1 MGILDKL
8 SEIRRKSVD
17 EDWRETAREYNK
29 AKKVQDFHEARQ
41 NALNYNLKTKYGDW
55 DVKIK
60 FESSYGDSDIK
71 VTVENDKDYV
81 GSKWFKTGKEV
92 KDYLFDGGLRAVAFK
107 HIREK
112 LVNTLNHDTV
122 TPEQMKEVMAK
133 ADKMIDSL
141 QDAIDIKIDE
151 EDIDRKLHRY
161 TVYTNAMKA
170 RSSKRNDLRWK
181 ASREYEKERKLE
193 IGDVVYGNGNSDL
206 RSGKAYV
213 IKDIKNVSWTKDPIY
228 VVEPENGRGRSY
240 EEKGKN
246 LYRSSD
252 EVAQAVENPDDPK
265 YDKGF
270 DQQEYMMNRY
280 AGGDDSEFN
289 EAVKLLQ
296 DQGMIV
302 EGLDK

>member
-8 SEIRRKSVD
+8 SEIHRKSID

-29 AKKVQDFHEARQ
+29 AKEVKDFHEARQ
-41 NALNYNLKTKYGDW
+41 NALNYNLKTRYGDW

-60 FESSYGDSDIK
+60 FDGNSDIK
-71 VTVENDKDYV
+71 VTVENDKEYV

-92 KDYLFDGGLRAVAFK
+92 KAYLFDGGLSSVLFK

-112 LVNTLNHDTV
+112 LANTLNHDSEL
-122 TPEQMKEVMAK
+122 TPEKMKEAIAK
-133 ADKMIDSL
+133 ADKMIDAL

-161 TVYTNAMKA
+161 QIYTDAMNA
-170 RSSKRNDLRWK
+170 RSRKRSDLRWK
-181 ASREYEKERKLE
+181 ASREFEKETKFKV
-193 IGDVVYGNGNSDL
+193 GDVVYGKGNSDL
-206 RSGKAYV
+206 RSGKEYV
-213 IKDIKNVSWTKDPIY
+213 IKAIKNVSWTKDPIY

-240 EEKGKN
+240 EERAKN

-252 EVAQAVENPDDPK
+252 EISQAIQNPDDPK

-280 AGGDDSEFN
+280 AGGGDSEFN

-296 DQGMIV
+296 DQGMII

>member
-1 MGILDKL
+1 MGILDKI
-8 SEIRRKSVD
+8 SEIHRKSVN

-29 AKKVQDFHEARQ
+29 AKEVKDFHEARQ
-41 NALNYNLKTKYGDW
+41 NALNYNLKTRYGDW

-60 FESSYGDSDIK
+60 FENSYGDSDIK
-71 VTVENDKDYV
+71 VTVENDKEYV

-92 KDYLFDGGLRAVAFK
+92 KAYLFDGGLKSVVFK
-107 HIREK
+107 HIRER
-112 LVNTLNHDTV
+112 LVRALNQDTV
-122 TPEQMKEVMAK
+122 TPEQMKESMTK
-133 ADKMIDSL
+133 AEKMIDSL

-161 TVYTNAMKA
+161 KIYSDAMSA
-170 RSSKRNDLRWK
+170 RSRKRNDLRWK
-181 ASREYEKERKLE
+181 ASREFEKETKFKV
-193 IGDVVYGNGNSDL
+193 GDVVYGKGNSDL

-213 IKDIKNVSWTKDPIY
+213 IKEIKSVSWTKEPIY

-240 EEKGKN
+240 EERAEN

-252 EVAQAVENPDDPK
+252 DISQAIQNPDDPK

-289 EAVKLLQ
+289 EAVQLLQ

>member
-8 SEIRRKSVD
+8 SEIRRKSLD
-17 EDWRETAREYNK
+17 EDWRETAREYNR
-29 AKKVQDFHEARQ
+29 AKDVKDFHEARQ
-41 NALNYNLKTKYGDW
+41 NALNYNLKTRYGDW

-60 FESSYGDSDIK
+60 FDGNSDIK
-71 VTVENDKDYV
+71 VTVENDKEYV

-92 KDYLFDGGLRAVAFK
+92 KAYLFDGGLSSVVFK

-112 LVNTLNHDTV
+112 LARTLNSETV
-122 TPEQMKEVMAK
+122 TPEQMKESMAQ
-133 ADKMIDSL
+133 ADKMIDAL

-161 TVYTNAMKA
+161 QIYTDAMNA
-170 RSSKRNDLRWK
+170 RSRKRNDLRWK
-181 ASREYEKERKLE
+181 ASHEFEKETKFKV
-193 IGDVVYGNGNSDL
+193 GDVVYGRANSDL
-206 RSGKAYV
+206 RSGKEYV
-213 IKDIKNVSWTKDPIY
+213 IKDIKNVSWTKEPIY

-240 EEKGKN
+240 EERAKN
-246 LYRSSD
+246 LYRSSS
-252 EVAQAVENPDDPK
+252 EISQAIQNPDDPK

-280 AGGDDSEFN
+280 AGGDDSDFN

-296 DQGMIV
+296 DQGMVI
-302 EGLDK
+302 EGLEK

>member
-8 SEIRRKSVD
+8 SEIHRKSLD
-17 EDWRETAREYNK
+17 EDWRETAREYNR
-29 AKKVQDFHEARQ
+29 AKDIKDFHEARQ

-55 DVKIK
+55 DVAIK
-60 FESSYGDSDIK
+60 FESSYGESNIK
-71 VTVENDKDYV
+71 VTVENDKEYV
-81 GSKWFKTGKEV
+81 GSKWFKTGKEL
-92 KDYLFDGGLRAVAFK
+92 KAYLFDGGLAAVVFK
-107 HIREK
+107 HVRER
-112 LVNTLNHDTV
+112 LARELNSDSV
-122 TPEQMKEVMAK
+122 TPEQMKEAMAK
-133 ADKMIDSL
+133 AEKKIDAL

-151 EDIDRKLHRY
+151 EDIDRKLHRFS
-161 TVYTNAMKA
+161 VYTNAMKA

-213 IKDIKNVSWTKDPIY
+213 IKNIKNVSWTKDPIY

-240 EEKGKN
+240 EERGKN

-252 EVAQAVENPDDPK
+252 EVSQAIENPDDPK

>member
-8 SEIRRKSVD
+8 SEIHRKSVN

-29 AKKVQDFHEARQ
+29 AKEVKDFHEARQ
-41 NALNYNLKTKYGDW
+41 NALNYNLKTRYGDW

-60 FESSYGDSDIK
+60 FENSYGASVIK

-92 KDYLFDGGLRAVAFK
+92 KAYLFDGGLKSVVFK
-107 HIREK
+107 HIRER
-112 LVNTLNHDTV
+112 LVRALNQDTV
-122 TPEQMKEVMAK
+122 TPEQMKESMTK
-133 ADKMIDSL
+133 AEKMIDAL

-161 TVYTNAMKA
+161 DIYTNAMNA
-170 RSSKRNDLRWK
+170 RSRKRNDLRWK
-181 ASREYEKERKLE
+181 ASREFEKERKFE
-193 IGDVVYGNGNSDL
+193 VGDIVYGKGNSDL

-213 IKDIKNVSWTKDPIY
+213 IKEIKSVSWTKEPIY

-240 EEKGKN
+240 EERAKN

-252 EVAQAVENPDDPK
+252 VIAQAIQNPDDPK

-302 EGLDK
+302 EGLEK

>member
-8 SEIRRKSVD
+8 SEIRRKSLD
-17 EDWRETAREYNK
+17 EDWRETAREYHK
-29 AKKVQDFHEARQ
+29 AKAVQDFHEARQ
-41 NALNYNLKTKYGDW
+41 NALNYNLRTKYGDW

-60 FESSYGDSDIK
+60 FENSYGDSDIK

-92 KDYLFDGGLRAVAFK
+92 KAYLFDGGLSSVVFK

-122 TPEQMKEVMAK
+122 TPEQMKESMAK
-133 ADKMIDSL
+133 AEKMIEAL

-161 TVYTNAMKA
+161 KIYSNAMKS

-181 ASREYEKERKLE
+181 ASREFEKERKFE
-193 IGDVVYGNGNSDL
+193 VGDVVYGSGNSDL

-228 VVEPENGRGRSY
+228 VVEPENGRGRTY
-240 EEKGKN
+240 EERGKN

-252 EVAQAVENPDDPK
+252 EIAQAIENPDDPK

-280 AGGDDSEFN
+280 AGGDNEFD

>member
-17 EDWRETAREYNK
+17 EDWRETAREYHK

-55 DVKIK
+55 DLKIK

-81 GSKWFKTGKEV
+81 GSKWFKTGKDL
-92 KDYLFDGGLRAVAFK
+92 KAFLFDGGLSKFAFK

-122 TPEQMKEVMAK
+122 TPEQMKDSLAK
-133 ADKMIDSL
+133 ADKMIDAL

-161 TVYTNAMKA
+161 TVYTNAMKS

-181 ASREYEKERKLE
+181 ASREFEKERKFVV
-193 IGDVVYGNGNSDL
+193 GDVVYGNGNSDL

-213 IKDIKNVSWTKDPIY
+213 IKDIKNVSWTKEPIY
-228 VVEPENGRGRSY
+228 VVEPENGRGRTY
-240 EEKGKN
+240 EERGKN

-252 EVAQAVENPDDPK
+252 EISQAIENPDDPK

-280 AGGDDSEFN
+280 AGGDNEFD

>member
-8 SEIRRKSVD
+8 SEIHRKSID

-29 AKKVQDFHEARQ
+29 AKDVKDFHEARQ

-60 FESSYGDSDIK
+60 FENSYGDSDIK
-71 VTVENDKDYV
+71 VTVENDKEYV

-92 KDYLFDGGLRAVAFK
+92 KDYLFDGGLSSVVFK
-107 HIREK
+107 HVRER
-112 LVNTLNHDTV
+112 LARELNSDSV
-122 TPEQMKEVMAK
+122 TPEQMKEAMAK
-133 ADKMIDSL
+133 AEKKIDAL

-161 TVYTNAMKA
+161 KIYTNAMKA
-170 RSSKRNDLRWK
+170 RSSKRHDLRWK
-181 ASREYEKERKLE
+181 ASREFEKERKFE
-193 IGDVVYGNGNSDL
+193 VGDIVYGNGNSDL

-213 IKDIKNVSWTKDPIY
+213 IKDIKSVSWTKEPIY
-228 VVEPENGRGRSY
+228 VVEPENGRGRTY
-240 EEKGKN
+240 EERGKN

-252 EVAQAVENPDDPK
+252 EIAQAIENPDDPK

-270 DQQEYMMNRY
+270 DQPEYMMNRY
-280 AGGDDSEFN
+280 AAGDDEFN

-296 DQGMIV
+296 DQGMVV